1 MIVGVPFAVL
11 LFFPIQCRRVTFPLL
26 ILRSNIVSFI
36 EDFPLSS
43 TRQLNM
49 NPLAPI
55 AGSVVSGAALNVI
68 SQTGAASP
76 PAATAVSTPAAAPA
90 GPAIIPTGPAN
101 IPIGPAIIS
110 AGPGIRPV
118 APALLVHRHVRNRH
132 PQLYGPSS
140 FYNLLL
146 PRETLDTPPTPLNTG
161 GRASSE
167 AKSSSSSDGGVFTP
181 QGSTPPGFREQ
192 TAPNSPASGQVH
204 PRPPPTLSGARPSEK
219 ATTAPPAT
227 GRVPLTAQARARA
240 FPFII
245 GYVGDR
251 RPTLYGPGRNNRLRR
266 DSLDS
271 LKAQHSCGGRE
282 TPLSIRLR
290 ILANSPAS
298 GQVHPPP
305 TPTLSGARP
314 PVRGTPSAVTGR
326 VLPTPQTRPHATGC
340 PTTRYPASGGRTAY
354 PDTSASPSFTAASNH
369 RGYPPSY
376 GQTSRAH
383 HHAPPPSQAQPRY
396 GPGLASTPPRGGEN
410 WTHLGRANTPHGYPP
425 RPKRPNNQYPQGFV
439 CAHQRVS
446 ELRGDR
452 RAPPPRAQTTTTPA
466 IVSSRMYQQQYRLPQ
481 RQRRDPPPDSPRDPF
496 WDPPRTRDMATQLL
510 WMREMRREIDLRR
523 QGAMAGAPAWDYEMK
538 DRCDG
543 EESVLDAAAAAR
555 ECEVYRAMWARK
567 CDAPVAGPSNWW
579 KRARVRKPAAAV
591 DGEGEKEGEKEGDQK
606 KAEKKE
612 DEEVPAWKTQPK
624 WDGKGKGKKRA
635 SLLDLI

>member
-1 MIVGVPFAVL
+1 MSSCHLSALDLEIEHRFVHRRLPTVIHSPTQHESLGSDLYTSRRVGV
-11 LFFPIQCRRVTFPLL
+11 
-26 ILRSNIVSFI
+26 S
-36 EDFPLSS
+36 
-43 TRQLNM
+43 
-49 NPLAPI
+49 

-76 PAATAVSTPAAAPA
+76 PAAAAVSTPAAAP
-90 GPAIIPTGPAN
+90 
-101 IPIGPAIIS
+101 

-118 APALLVHRHVRNRH
+118 APALLVHRHACNRH

-167 AKSSSSSDGGVFTP
+167 AKTSSSSDGGVFTP

-204 PRPPPTLSGARPSEK
+204 PRPPPTLSGARPSEE
-219 ATTAPPAT
+219 ATTAPPVT
-227 GRVPLTAQARARA
+227 GPVPMTAQALVRA
-240 FPFII
+240 FPVII
-245 GYVGDR
+245 GYVRDR
-251 RPTLYGPGRNNRLRR
+251 RPTLYGPGRNNRLRSR
-266 DSLDS
+266 RNSLDS
-271 LKAQHSCGGRE
+271 LKAQHGCGGRE
-282 TPLSIRLR
+282 TPSSIRLR

-314 PVRGTPSAVTGR
+314 PVRGTLSAVTGR
-326 VLPTPQTRPHATGC
+326 VLPTPQTRPHATGR

-354 PDTSASPSFTAASNH
+354 PDTSASPSFTAASNR

-396 GPGLASTPPRGGEN
+396 GPRLASTPPRGGEN

-425 RPKRPNNQYPQGFV
+425 HPKRPNNQYPQGLV

-452 RAPPPRAQTTTTPA
+452 RAPLPRAQATTTPA

-496 WDPPRTRDMATQLL
+496 WDLPGPGTWRLSSC
-510 WMREMRREIDLRR
+510 ECVKGGGREI
-523 QGAMAGAPAWDYEMK
+523 
-538 DRCDG
+538 
-543 EESVLDAAAAAR
+543 
-555 ECEVYRAMWARK
+555 
-567 CDAPVAGPSNWW
+567 
-579 KRARVRKPAAAV
+579 
-591 DGEGEKEGEKEGDQK
+591 
-606 KAEKKE
+606 
-612 DEEVPAWKTQPK
+612 
-624 WDGKGKGKKRA
+624 
-635 SLLDLI
+635 